1 MTKRSGGGDLSGGS
15 TNYYKVEIKNPTTAE
30 QPYMAECNDIIEA
43 LNMSFAEGNIIK
55 AIWRMAAGRMNN
67 GKPGTSYLYDAEKI
81 EFYIQRI
88 LKNERTEDVLELE
101 DLWVHNNLEAK
112 IVTPPEGVEPTIDGA
127 VEFLSRMA
135 KTEGSI
141 FPAGSAPLL
150 ATKPNRRPKPD
161 PRELQ
166 DILDAAKEADEIS
179 YNTNDKEP
187 T

>member
-15 TNYYKVEIKNPTTAE
+15 TNYYKVEIKNPTTAKE
-30 QPYMAECNDIIEA
+30 PYMAECNDIIEA

-88 LKNERTEDVLELE
+88 LKNERADDVLELNDE
-101 DLWVHNNLEAK
+101 VKPTES
-112 IVTPPEGVEPTIDGA
+112 VESTIAGA
-127 VEFLSRMA
+127 AEFLSRMA

-141 FPAGSAPLL
+141 FPVGQAPLL
-150 ATKPNRRPKPD
+150 ATKPNKRPRPD
-161 PRELQ
+161 PKELQ
-166 DILDAAKEADEIS
+166 EVLDAAKEADFK
-179 YNTNDKEP
+179 YDTNDKEP
-187 T
+187 K